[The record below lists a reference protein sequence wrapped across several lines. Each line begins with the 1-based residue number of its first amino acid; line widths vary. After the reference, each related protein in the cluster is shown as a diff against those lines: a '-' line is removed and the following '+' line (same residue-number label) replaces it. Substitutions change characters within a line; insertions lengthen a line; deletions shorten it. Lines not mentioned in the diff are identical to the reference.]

1 MVKLVMNEFHINT
14 EKWFKIIHD
23 CINRTVLTVHPT
35 SVILNDK
42 IDLNAFI
49 KIVTVYSSTE
59 NACRYVSGVVFK
71 KDIANKQMRNII
83 QKPRILLLENSLGY
97 VQEDGL
103 ALVDLEQE
111 IGQEDALIRIIKKKI
126 EQVNPDIIFVEKDA
140 TRLVLDMLLS
150 INKTVVTNTSRKM
163 LLMIA
168 RCSQTIICPN
178 YCFISKGFKVGECG
192 LFKTEQIKGTESKD
206 LFQQKKGL
214 ICLDGCRQELGC
226 SIVVSGNDLNELKR
240 IR

>member
-1 MVKLVMNEFHINT
+1 M
-14 EKWFKIIHD
+14 
-23 CINRTVLTVHPT
+23 
-35 SVILNDK
+35 
-42 IDLNAFI
+42 
-49 KIVTVYSSTE
+49 
-59 NACRYVSGVVFK
+59 
-71 KDIANKQMRNII
+71 
-83 QKPRILLLENSLGY
+83 GY

-168 RCSQTIICPN
+168 
-178 YCFISKGFKVGECG
+178 
-192 LFKTEQIKGTESKD
+192 
-206 LFQQKKGL
+206 
-214 ICLDGCRQELGC
+214 
-226 SIVVSGNDLNELKR
+226 
-240 IR
+240 

>member
-1 MVKLVMNEFHINT
+1 M
-14 EKWFKIIHD
+14 
-23 CINRTVLTVHPT
+23 
-35 SVILNDK
+35 
-42 IDLNAFI
+42 
-49 KIVTVYSSTE
+49 
-59 NACRYVSGVVFK
+59 
-71 KDIANKQMRNII
+71 
-83 QKPRILLLENSLGY
+83 ENSLGY

-168 RCSQTIICPN
+168 
-178 YCFISKGFKVGECG
+178 
-192 LFKTEQIKGTESKD
+192 
-206 LFQQKKGL
+206 
-214 ICLDGCRQELGC
+214 
-226 SIVVSGNDLNELKR
+226 
-240 IR
+240 

>member
-1 MVKLVMNEFHINT
+1 
-14 EKWFKIIHD
+14 
-23 CINRTVLTVHPT
+23 
-35 SVILNDK
+35 
-42 IDLNAFI
+42 
-49 KIVTVYSSTE
+49 
-59 NACRYVSGVVFK
+59 
-71 KDIANKQMRNII
+71 
-83 QKPRILLLENSLGY
+83 LENSLGY

-168 RCSQTIICPN
+168 
-178 YCFISKGFKVGECG
+178 
-192 LFKTEQIKGTESKD
+192 
-206 LFQQKKGL
+206 
-214 ICLDGCRQELGC
+214 
-226 SIVVSGNDLNELKR
+226 
-240 IR
+240 